1 MSFPLY
7 KSPGSIVFLDDD
19 PDYLNMLALVM
30 PEDWHVRLFGRP
42 QTCINHLQQEP
53 PLWEADA
60 WTQQEMIEDARGGG
74 APLIAQILRYWGEH
88 SQRYALTQV
97 CVVDYSM
104 PGMDGLQAL
113 GELVDWPGLRVL
125 LTGQADEQIAVDA
138 FNRGLIEQFIAK
150 QTPDIPRRLIEI
162 LGRLQATASG
172 RHSQIWRTTLTQSQ
186 NALLR
191 VPSIARE
198 LTEFATERWVEYVAI
213 GRPFGILGRDANG
226 RVGWLQLEPMS
237 GLGELAEL
245 AGAAGVNAQAVAE
258 IQKGKKLA
266 GLELAHALGSTGA
279 PEINPA
285 LPIGR
290 EESLLGALFPIGIE
304 HSPHASTCY
313 HRWLASQPKRFVQN

>member
-7 KSPGSIVFLDDD
+7 RSPGTIVFLDDD
-19 PDYLNMLALVM
+19 PDYLDMLALMM
-30 PEDWHVRLFGRP
+30 PQDWHVRLFRR
-42 QTCINHLQQEP
+42 QQICINQLQQEP

-60 WTQQEMIEDARGGG
+60 WTQQEIVEHARAGG
-74 APLIAQILRYWGEH
+74 APLISQILRYWGKN

-113 GELVDWPGLRVL
+113 SELVDWPGMRVL

-150 QTPDIPRRLIEI
+150 QTPDISRRLIET

-172 RHSQIWRTTLTQSQ
+172 RHSQIWRSTLTQSQ

-191 VPSIARE
+191 VPSIARG
-198 LTEFATERWVEYVAI
+198 LTEFVADRWVEYVAI
-213 GRPFGILGRDANG
+213 GRPFGVLGRDANG
-226 RVGWLQLEPMS
+226 RVGWLQLEPAS

-245 AGAAGVNAQAVAE
+245 AGSAGVNSQAVAE

-266 GLELAHALGSTGA
+266 ALELGLALGRSGA
-279 PEINPA
+279 PEVNPA
-285 LPIGR
+285 LPIGQ
-290 EESLLGALFPIGIE
+290 EESLLGALFSVGIE

-313 HRWLASQPKRFVQN
+313 HRWLAAQPKRFVQG

>member
-7 KSPGSIVFLDDD
+7 KSPGTIVFLDDD

-30 PEDWHVRLFGRP
+30 PEDWNVRLFGRS
-42 QTCINHLQQEP
+42 QACINYLQQEP

-60 WTQQEMIEDARGGG
+60 WAQQEMIEDARGGG
-74 APLIAQILRYWGEH
+74 APLISQILRYWGEH

-104 PGMDGLQAL
+104 SGMDGLQAL

-150 QTPDIPRRLIEI
+150 QTPDIPRRLIDT
-162 LGRLQATASG
+162 LGRMQASASG

-198 LTEFATERWVEYVAI
+198 LTEFATERWVEYVVI

-237 GLGELAEL
+237 ALDELAEL
-245 AGAAGVNAQAVAE
+245 AGAAGVGAQVVSE

-266 GLELAHALGSTGA
+266 GLELAQALGGSGA
-279 PEINPA
+279 PDVSQA

>member
-7 KSPGSIVFLDDD
+7 RSPGTIVFLDDD
-19 PDYLNMLALVM
+19 PDYLDMLALMM
-30 PEDWHVRLFGRP
+30 PQDWHVRLFRR
-42 QTCINHLQQEP
+42 QQICINQLQQEP

-60 WTQQEMIEDARGGG
+60 WTQQEIVEHARAGG
-74 APLIAQILRYWGEH
+74 APLISQILRYWGKN

-113 GELVDWPGLRVL
+113 SELVDWPGLRVL

-150 QTPDIPRRLIEI
+150 QTPDISRRLIET

-172 RHSQIWRTTLTQSQ
+172 RHSQIWRSTLTQSQ

-191 VPSIARE
+191 VPSIARG
-198 LTEFATERWVEYVAI
+198 LTEFVADRWVEYVAI
-213 GRPFGILGRDANG
+213 GRPFGVLGRDANG
-226 RVGWLQLEPMS
+226 RVGWLQLEPAS

-245 AGAAGVNAQAVAE
+245 AGSAGVNSQAVAE

-266 GLELAHALGSTGA
+266 ALELGLALGRSGA
-279 PEINPA
+279 PEVNPA
-285 LPIGR
+285 LPIGQ
-290 EESLLGALFPIGIE
+290 EESLLGALFTVGIE

-313 HRWLASQPKRFVQN
+313 HRWLAAQPKRFVQG

>member
-1 MSFPLY
+1 
-7 KSPGSIVFLDDD
+7 
-19 PDYLNMLALVM
+19 
-30 PEDWHVRLFGRP
+30 
-42 QTCINHLQQEP
+42 
-53 PLWEADA
+53 
-60 WTQQEMIEDARGGG
+60 MIEDARAGGP
-74 APLIAQILRYWGEH
+74 ALIAQILRYWGEH

-104 PGMDGLQAL
+104 PGMDGLQVL
-113 GELVDWPGLRVL
+113 SELVDWPGLRVL

-150 QTPDIPRRLIEI
+150 QTPDISRRLIET

-172 RHSQIWRTTLTQSQ
+172 RHSQIWRSTLTQSQ

-191 VPSIARE
+191 VPSIARD
-198 LTEFATERWVEYVAI
+198 LTEFVADRWVEYVVI

-226 RVGWLQLEPMS
+226 RVGWLQLEPVS

-245 AGAAGVNAQAVAE
+245 AGAAGVSSQAVPE

-266 GLELAHALGSTGA
+266 ALELGQALGRTNA
-279 PEINPA
+279 PELNPA
-285 LPIGR
+285 LPIGQ
-290 EESLLGALFPIGIE
+290 EESLLGALFAVGIE

-313 HRWLASQPKRFVQN
+313 HRWLAGQPKRFVQA